1 MAVNIYIMY
10 IIRPVFTKLRAANL
24 HKVAFGYFVIAGT
37 ETETGTEN
45 RSFKSWF
52 ETKINNVEWNKN
64 KNRS

>member
-45 RSFKSWF
+45 RSFKS
-52 ETKINNVEWNKN
+52 
-64 KNRS
+64 